1 MRQSIRLLAG
11 ASAASLLLALPA
23 IAQED
28 GSELRQSKVTVTGS
42 LIQGTPEDAALPVD
56 VLTAGD
62 LKLEGNPSITEL
74 IRNLGVSSGVDGQ
87 TNQFSSNG
95 LEGTSNINLRG
106 LGPGR
111 TLVLLNGRRQ
121 VFHPY
126 SVGEQAQLFVDTN
139 MIPSAAIGR
148 IEVLK
153 DGAAAVYGSDAI
165 AGVVNFITRDDLEG
179 LEVSGSYSQFDGS
192 DGDYELSAAY
202 GFQGSDWNWVT
213 SVGYQKRTEVPLN
226 EKDWAIRSWEDNP
239 VGGWSSLS
247 NPGRYVALG
256 ATGVIGALDTEA
268 GCDDVG
274 GFVNP
279 YVLNR
284 CYFQFTQ
291 YDNLVEEEERYQVYS
306 EYNRTFGNG
315 VDLHLEGMYGYSDV
329 PTWKT
334 SPSYPPQELATQVVP
349 VSNPGFQQYIAD
361 NPGDFPAGTG
371 AALFI
376 GRSFGWGGFPG
387 TGNSS
392 QEGFRTYET
401 YRLSGDLSGQFKNG
415 INWDTA
421 LTWHKTEGERV
432 TNDTYILGFTAALN
446 GYGSCTDPATG
457 NDPATGTQP
466 WLSSYTGSLSAGAG
480 GCEWYNPFSNG
491 IPANGVTGAANP
503 TYVAGLENTASLAN
517 WLTEGVGTVVT
528 SDLMVFDATLSGE
541 SNVQAQGGAVGYALG
556 VQVRREGFKVDPN
569 EVTDLTVSPGPG
581 GTGPFSF
588 LAGTT
593 PADEDQT
600 IYAVF
605 GELQIPL
612 YDDVN
617 VQVAMRYEDY
627 GGDVGSTFDP
637 KVAVKWQATDNLALR
652 GSAQTS
658 FKGPTLNQLTGVGT
672 TLQFVAPASA
682 FKAIDQFGNPAL
694 NPESA
699 FSFNLGAIYEQGG
712 FTGSID
718 YYNFDFTDP
727 IIVEDQAS
735 IVNAAIAAIQG
746 ELSAAVAANPSI
758 TDAEIA
764 ALSSDASIISRVTF
778 EGGNPFGFSVARTT
792 GGDINLATTLSRAGS
807 NIARVRTNVTN
818 GPDIKTSGIDLRA
831 QNVWDL
837 SDGMEFTIGGE
848 ATYIIEYDVADFGI
862 EDVII
867 PGGDR
872 VGQFNRSNFSRSL
885 PQWKGNLFANLAMGD
900 HNFRG
905 VIRHTDS
912 YDDERGTPNLQGA
925 FTGNPSKIDSMTTF
939 DLFYNWEA
947 PHGFDLGLSVVNVT
961 DEDPPLAYFDVSYD
975 PYTHNPF
982 GRTFKISLTKK
993 FGPGE

>member
-1 MRQSIRLLAG
+1 MRQTIRLLTG

-23 IAQED
+23 IAQEET
-28 GSELRQSKVTVTGS
+28 GSELRQTTVTVTGS

-139 MIPSAAIGR
+139 MIPTAAVGR

-179 LEVSGSYSQFDGS
+179 LEVGGSFSQFDGS

-202 GFQGSDWNWVT
+202 GLQGEAWNWVT
-213 SVGYQKRTEVPLN
+213 SVGYQKRSEVALR
-226 EKDWAIRSWEDNP
+226 EKDWAVRSWEDNP

-247 NPGRYVALG
+247 NPGRFVPLGIVGGAVAP
-256 ATGVIGALDTEA
+256 IGNLNTEA

-315 VDLHLEGMYGYSDV
+315 VDMHLEALYGYSDV

-349 VSNPGFQQYIAD
+349 ATNPGFQQYIAD
-361 NPGDFPAGTG
+361 NPGDFPAGTI

-387 TGNSS
+387 TGYNA
-392 QEGFRTYET
+392 QEGYRTYES
-401 YRLSGDLSGQFKNG
+401 YRLSGDLSGEFKNG

-446 GYGSCTDPATG
+446 GYGVCTDPATG
-457 NDPATGTQP
+457 FDPATGTQP
-466 WLSSYTGSLSAGAG
+466 WTAGYTGTLSAGAG

-491 IPANGVTGAANP
+491 IPANGVTGAPNP
-503 TYVAGLENTASLAN
+503 TYVAGLENTATLAN
-517 WLTEGVGTVVT
+517 WLTDGVGSVVT
-528 SDLMVFDATLSGE
+528 SDLMVFDAAISGE
-541 SNVQAQGGAVGYALG
+541 SSVQAQGGAVGYALG
-556 VQVRREGFKVDPN
+556 VQVRREGYEVNPN
-569 EVTDLTVSPGPG
+569 QITDLTVSPGPG

-600 IYAVF
+600 IYAIF

-672 TLQFVAPASA
+672 TLQFVAPTSA
-682 FKAIDQFGNPAL
+682 FKAVDQYGNAAL

-699 FSFNLGAIYEQGG
+699 FSFNLGALYEQGG
-712 FTGSID
+712 FNASVD

-735 IVNAAIAAIQG
+735 IVNAAIAAISAG
-746 ELSAAVAANPSI
+746 ELDNPI
-758 TDAEIA
+758 
-764 ALSSDASIISRVTF
+764 
-778 EGGNPFGFSVARTT
+778 
-792 GGDINLATTLSRAGS
+792 LSRITFQDPLNPAAAG
-807 NIARVRTNVTN
+807 IARVRTNVTN
-818 GPDIKTSGIDLRA
+818 GPDIKTSGVDLRA
-831 QNVWDL
+831 QNVWNL
-837 SDGMEFTIGGE
+837 SDGMDFTIGGE
-848 ATYIIEYDVADFGI
+848 ATYIIEYDVADFAI
-862 EDVII
+862 EGVVI

-905 VIRHTDS
+905 VIRHIDS

-925 FTGNPSKIDSMTTF
+925 FTGGPSKIDSMTTL

-947 PHGFDLGLSVVNVT
+947 PYGFDFGLSVVNVT

-982 GRTFKISLTKK
+982 GRTFKISLKKK